1 MPDPQAPM
9 MRRLGI
15 RRSEVKSSCQ
25 CDSQPKSKIAP
36 RLDGI
41 GVERWEGVS
50 RKRSWEY
57 RVSATL
63 AVFEPSDSLDAVIQ
77 TLRNQTERPYI
88 IIVDTGSRWESL
100 QKLYCRYDDDEDIE
114 IHALRSRGW
123 RHSSA
128 PVGAALDVALA
139 VCHSEFLYLT
149 HDDVFL
155 KKASY
160 IADLIKMYEEEPNV
174 AIGYQMSP
182 RDWLTDQW
190 EGMVSHTATL
200 CHAPTLRKI
209 GASWSFERSH
219 DQFGVPRGTM
229 GWPDTETAFG
239 LLLRSL
245 GMRPKLIGEETNYV
259 RFEDDNLVHCR
270 SYTGSRLY
278 SGVRHAE
285 AKAEVASEIVRVKRE
300 SGVK

>member
-1 MPDPQAPM
+1 M
-9 MRRLGI
+9 L
-15 RRSEVKSSCQ
+15 VKHAW
-25 CDSQPKSKIAP
+25 D
-36 RLDGI
+36 
-41 GVERWEGVS
+41 
-50 RKRSWEY
+50 Y
-57 RVSATL
+57 RVTAAIPVL
-63 AVFEPSDSLDAVIQ
+63 EPTDALDAVIA
-77 TLRNQTERPYI
+77 TLRQQTERPYI
-88 IIVDTGSRWESL
+88 VLVDTGSRWEL
-100 QKLYCRYDDDEDIE
+100 LEKLCCRHEDEEDIE

-155 KKASY
+155 KRDDY
-160 IADLIKMYEEEPNV
+160 IADLLAMYESAPSV

-219 DQFGVPRGTM
+219 DQFAVPRGTM

-239 LLLRSL
+239 LLLKSL
-245 GMRPKLIGEETNYV
+245 NIQPTLIGAETNYV

-278 SGVRHAE
+278 AGARHAE
-285 AKAEVASEIVRVKRE
+285 AKAEVAAEVTRVHARLIP
-300 SGVK
+300 